1 MGYYEHLKELLY
13 PLRMYELES
22 GIGAAELK
30 AIGAAMDRHCETQN
44 TLEREATPA
53 SASHYGLE
61 AYEEIM
67 PFVPAYQ
74 LIEERRKAI
83 SALLRI
89 DDMSF
94 TPEAINSTAA
104 GCGIAVEVLESET
117 PETVVVA
124 IINTRG
130 VPPDFSN
137 IKSRIEQILPCHLD
151 VEYRFIYTTWNEFM
165 NCIDSWNEI
174 EQIPL
179 DWHSMEIYIEN

>member
-1 MGYYEHLKELLY
+1 MGYCEYLKELLY
-13 PLRMYELES
+13 PLRLYELEE
-22 GIGAAELK
+22 GIGAAELNV
-30 AIGAAMDRHCETQN
+30 IGAALDSHCEEQD

-61 AYEEIM
+61 AYEKIM

-94 TPEAINSTAA
+94 TPNAINSTAA
-104 GCGIAVEVLESET
+104 GCGVAVEVTESET
-117 PETVVVA
+117 PETVIVA

-130 VPPDFSN
+130 VPEDFSH

-151 VEYRFIYTTWNEFM
+151 VEYRFIYTTWTELM
-165 NCIDSWNEI
+165 ASIDSWNEI
-174 EQIPL
+174 EQLAL
-179 DWHSMEIYIEN
+179 DWHGMEIYIEN